1 MDGMEEYIRENT
13 GLLIDA
19 YFSATKLKWILDNV
33 DGARRRAENGE
44 LLFGTVDTWLLWNLT
59 NGRVHIT
66 DYTNASRT
74 MMFNIRTLE
83 WDDTILQRL
92 DIPKCMLPEVRS
104 SSEIYGYADLYGS
117 KVPIAGIAGDQQACL
132 LYTS

>member
-1 MDGMEEYIRENT
+1 MCIR
-13 GLLIDA
+13 D
-19 YFSATKLKWILDNV
+19 SDNV

-92 DIPKCMLPEVRS
+92 DIPKDVYKRQALPR
-104 SSEIYGYADLYGS
+104 G
-117 KVPIAGIAGDQQACL
+117 AC
-132 LYTS
+132 